1 MKNLFITTGLILSLV
16 FVPSAQSQPKEI
28 LDPKEKCPVCGM
40 FVSKYPEWVVQLH
53 LSNGEVIMFD
63 GVKDMLK
70 YYFEPDK
77 YGLRPKIKTKIIYV
91 KDYYTQNWIN
101 GYKAYYVKG
110 SDVTGPMGHE
120 FIPFSSED
128 AATSFKKD
136 HHGKSVMTFEDINF
150 EDLKD
155 M

>member
-1 MKNLFITTGLILSLV
+1 MKSLLIATGLILSLI
-16 FVPSAQSQPKEI
+16 FVPSAQSQPKEK

-53 LSNGEVIMFD
+53 LSNDEIVMFD

-70 YYFEPDK
+70 FYFEPNK
-77 YGLRPKIKTKIIYV
+77 YGLQPKVKTKTIYV

-101 GYKAYYVKG
+101 GNKAYYVKG

-120 FIPFSSED
+120 FIPFSDKE
-128 AATSFKKD
+128 AAASFKRD
-136 HHGKSVMTFEDINF
+136 HHGKKTMTFDEIKL

>member
-1 MKNLFITTGLILSLV
+1 MKNVLIATGLILSLV
-16 FVPSAQSQPKEI
+16 FVPSAQSQPKEKP
-28 LDPKEKCPVCGM
+28 DPKEKCPVCGM
-40 FVSKYPEWVVQLH
+40 FVSKYPEWIVQLH
-53 LSNGEVIMFD
+53 LPNDEVMMFD

-77 YGLRPKIKTKIIYV
+77 YGAGTQIKTATIYV
-91 KDYYTQNWIN
+91 KDYYTQNWIK
-101 GYKAYYVKG
+101 GDKAYYVKG

-120 FIPFSSED
+120 FIPFAGE
-128 AATSFKKD
+128 AAAVSFKKD
-136 HHGKSVMTFEDINF
+136 HHGKQIMTFNDIKP